1 MSRLPFVTRRPLAFR
16 HRSVTIPYMKA
27 QFRFHNHIV
36 AAIFPLVLSLF
47 AAQSGFAQDAG
58 KLDDLY
64 NRLKDADEGAA
75 LRIEGEIFTESGKS
89 GSATIDILMRRG
101 SEALEAGKSAA
112 AIEHLTA
119 AVDHA
124 PDFIEARATRAV
136 AYYSDG
142 EIGPAIADLG
152 WVLEHEPRHF
162 VAWSI
167 LGTILEESNMPERA
181 LAAYRSAAAI
191 HPHIPEVKD
200 AIGRLE
206 KQLEG
211 QAL

>member
-1 MSRLPFVTRRPLAFR
+1 MRA
-16 HRSVTIPYMKA
+16 H
-27 QFRFHNHIV
+27 FRFHNHVV
-36 AAIFPLVLSLF
+36 AAVLPLILSFF
-47 AAQSGFAQDAG
+47 AASGGFAQDAD
-58 KLDDLY
+58 KLNDLY

-75 LRIEGEIFTESGKS
+75 LRIESEIFTESGKS
-89 GSATIDILMRRG
+89 GSATIDVLMRRG
-101 SEALEAGKSAA
+101 TAALDSGNTMV

-124 PDFIEARATRAV
+124 PEFIEARATRAV

-142 EIGPAIADLG
+142 EIGPAIADLA

-162 VAWSI
+162 VAWTI
-167 LGTILEESNMPERA
+167 LGTILEESDMPERA
-181 LAAYRSAAAI
+181 LAAYRAAAAI
-191 HPHIPEVKD
+191 HPHIPEVND